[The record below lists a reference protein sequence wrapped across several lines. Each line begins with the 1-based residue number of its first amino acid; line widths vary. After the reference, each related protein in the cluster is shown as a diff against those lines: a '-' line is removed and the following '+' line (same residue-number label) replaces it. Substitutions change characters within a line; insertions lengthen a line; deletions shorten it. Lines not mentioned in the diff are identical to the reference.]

1 MADLDKRT
9 RASLDAVLEN
19 ACRSLP
25 HGGNHALRK
34 EVARQLLRSVRKGNR
49 APGESK
55 VKAQP
60 SAALDRSSATTC
72 P

>member
-19 ACRSLP
+19 ACQSLP
-25 HGGNHALRK
+25 HGGDHALRK

-49 APGESK
+49 APGELDL
-55 VKAQP
+55 VART
-60 SAALDRSSATTC
+60 ALIEATRRK
-72 P
+72 PA